1 MRSNS
6 LRNMWLGIAAL
17 GVAGAHPVAAY
28 DAGSWVVRAGAAMVD
43 PDTSSDAIVIPT
55 EPATVLPNG
64 VDVDDDTQLGVTVSY
79 MLTDQ
84 WSVEL
89 LASTPFEHDIT
100 LEDAP
105 VDAGSTRHLPPTL
118 TVNWYPRGGRDGWQ
132 PFIGAGLNYTYF
144 WDEDT
149 DGQLEAALGE
159 IVGGPGADPIPADL
173 DLDDSWGLAL
183 RAGVDVPINDNWAV
197 SASLYWIDIDT
208 EAEVSTPVAD
218 VDFDVE
224 IDPWVYMLGV
234 SYRF

>member
-1 MRSNS
+1 MKPS
-6 LRNMWLGIAAL
+6 LIQQA
-17 GVAGAHPVAAY
+17 GVAMLCIGMTAPAFAY
-28 DAGSWVVRAGAAMVD
+28 QQGDWIIRGGAAMVD
-43 PDTSSDAIVIPT
+43 PDTDSDPIRIPT
-55 EPATVLPNG
+55 DPETVLPGG
-64 VDVDDDTQLGVTVSY
+64 VDVDDDTQLGLTFSY

-105 VDAGSTRHLPPTL
+105 VDAGSTKHLPPTV
-118 TVNWYPRGGRDGWQ
+118 TVNWYPRGGQKGWQ
-132 PFIGAGLNYTYF
+132 PFVGAGVNYTHF
-144 WDEDT
+144 WDEDA
-149 DGQLEAALGE
+149 DSQLEGALGE

-173 DLDDSWGLAL
+173 DLDASWGLAL
-183 RAGVDVPINDNWAV
+183 RAGVDVPINDNW
-197 SASLYWIDIDT
+197 SITASMYWIDIDT

-224 IDPWVYMLGV
+224 IDPFVYFLGV